1 MQAERDAGGSTIN
14 HWKKSETE
22 NVIIPIVEKEKQEQI
37 SKLLIESETLRNES
51 KSILEKAVKSVE
63 AAIG

>member
-37 SKLLIESETLRNES
+37 SKSY
-51 KSILEKAVKSVE
+51 
-63 AAIG
+63 